1 MKFFRSN
8 SQIFSLV
15 GITFLVMIVFSTLTP
30 VSWTSL
36 NLHNILIQSAAVVI
50 GSVGMTFVITSGGI
64 DLSLGSIM
72 NLAVVIGLTMYGVR
86 VAAEGDTGW
95 GIYPIV
101 IGVAVLLG
109 AINGVLISRLRV
121 HPLLITLATLNIYR
135 GIATHITEAGDRRA
149 GGAIEW
155 LARDEIAGI
164 GLPVFLAVVMV
175 VIGELILRRTTF
187 GRHVIAMGGSK
198 RSAVENNINVP
209 RIQVIVYS
217 IAGLSAGLAA
227 LVIAGRIGTMQ
238 TSLGL
243 NFEFTVITAVIVGGT
258 SLLGGRGTV
267 IGSAVGA
274 VLLAVIDNGLNLANA
289 SIYIYD
295 VVRGLVLVLAVVVD
309 VVVTRRS
316 RAAIERKLARRK
328 QSVLA

>member
-1 MKFFRSN
+1 M
-8 SQIFSLV
+8 
-15 GITFLVMIVFSTLTP
+15 
-30 VSWTSL
+30 
-36 NLHNILIQSAAVVI
+36 VI

-72 NLAVVIGLTMYGVR
+72 NLAVVIGLTFYGVR

-109 AINGVLISRLRV
+109 ALNGFLISRLKV

-135 GIATHITEAGDRRA
+135 GLATHITEAGDRHA
-149 GGAIEW
+149 GGSIEW
-155 LARDEIAGI
+155 LARGELAGI
-164 GLPVFLAVVMV
+164 GLPVFLAIAMV
-175 VIGELILRRTTF
+175 VVGEFILRRTVF
-187 GRHVIAMGGSK
+187 GRQVIAMGGSK
-198 RSAVENNINVP
+198 RSAVENNINVS
-209 RIQVIVYS
+209 RIQILVYS
-217 IAGLSAGLAA
+217 LSGLSAGFAA

-267 IGSAVGA
+267 VGSAVGGI
-274 VLLAVIDNGLNLANA
+274 LLAVIDNGLNLANA

-295 VVRGLVLVLAVVVD
+295 IVRGLVLVLAVVAD
-309 VVVTRRS
+309 VLVTRRS
-316 RAAIERKLARRK
+316 RAALERKLARRK
-328 QSVLA
+328 ESVLA